1 MSFDTIQNFI
11 KNKRDTVQSDYHA
24 RVGREWRIL
33 GESQQLHA
41 PLSYSAFEFR
51 IAMERCLL
59 ELLYLVNNKKL
70 SDKELKYDI
79 AQIKRALYKNQGS
92 ANTGKNKLAKRMK
105 FNSIY
110 QKNVGSQM
118 GWPNNPIAIVDV
130 DKVVRFWNK
139 LSKYCH
145 RQLNADSTWG
155 NPRWVKNGYLLLNE
169 IESYIWEIMV
179 NRSVGWLEPDSLPLE
194 IQNLASDY
202 VEEKIDESSLD
213 MRLRII
219 LPTLQNLNQS

>member
-1 MSFDTIQNFI
+1 MSFDTIQKFI
-11 KNKRDTVQSDYHA
+11 KNKRNTVQSDYHA

-33 GESQQLHA
+33 GEPDKLHA

-59 ELLYLVNNKKL
+59 ELLYLIKNKSL

-79 AQIKRALYKNQGS
+79 AQIKKALYKSQGP
-92 ANTGKNKLAKRMK
+92 ANTGKNKLTRRMN

-118 GWPNNPIAIVDV
+118 GWPKNPIAIVDV
-130 DKVVRFWNK
+130 DKVVRFWNN

-145 RQLNADSTWG
+145 RQLNAENTWG
-155 NPRWVKNGYLLLNE
+155 NPSWVNNGYELLNE
-169 IESYIWEIMV
+169 IEIYIWEIMV
-179 NRSVGWLEPDSLPLE
+179 NKSVGWLEPDSLPSE
-194 IQNLASDY
+194 IQKLASDY
-202 VEEKIDESSLD
+202 VEEKIDETSLD
-213 MRLRII
+213 IRLRIM
-219 LPTLQNLNQS
+219 LPTLQMQNQL